1 MHPVPKLAPIPYVPC
16 LVSSHTLRWVV
27 PSTVRRLKYA
37 HCPSVAFA
45 PRVDPNSGEGMKA
58 KLAEKGGKPTEKRE
72 TASPELLV
80 RTCPNCGA
88 RLEERSC
95 KLICSCGY
103 YASCSDFH

>member
-1 MHPVPKLAPIPYVPC
+1 MSEVCPRFIGGDRANRGGRDGGAEMKVKLA
-16 LVSSHTLRWVV
+16 
-27 PSTVRRLKYA
+27 
-37 HCPSVAFA
+37 
-45 PRVDPNSGEGMKA
+45 DQN
-58 KLAEKGGKPTEKRE
+58 GKPIEKRGP
-72 TASPELLV
+72 ASPELLV